1 MGKATQIYRNG
12 TILTMDSRGSV
23 VSALAVEGNVVL
35 AVGTDDDVMAHA
47 GPDTVVTDL
56 RGRTMLPGFIDGHS
70 HFVWAGLMFATQL
83 DLSSPPVGKVKD
95 IAEIRDLLKEKAA
108 STPKGEWIL
117 GYGYDDTALAD
128 RRHPLASDMD
138 DVTPDHPVLLRHVS
152 GHLCSCN
159 SRALALVGY
168 DRNTPDPLGG
178 IIRRDGHGNPNGVLE
193 EPPAMNPVAAL
204 LPEAS
209 EEDWMRSIVT
219 ACDAYTAKGV
229 TSAQDGFT
237 QEKQWAQLRKAHE
250 KGLLRNR
257 VQILPGLGCCDLNQ
271 FTSHASGTPL
281 TADRKISLGAV
292 KHLVDGSLQ
301 CYTGCLSNPYHK
313 IIYDLPDGPMW
324 RGYIQENPEGFIDR
338 IVALHRQGWQIAIH
352 GNGDEAIQLILD
364 AYEEAQKRYPRA
376 DARHIIIHCQT
387 VREDQLD
394 RIKRLGV
401 VPSFFVVHTYFW
413 GDRHRDIFLGPD
425 RAKRISPLRSALKR
439 GILFSNH
446 NDTFVT
452 PIDPLLSVWSA
463 VNRIT
468 SSGQVLGE
476 EYTISV
482 MDALRS
488 VTSWAAYQ
496 ACEETSKGSLEP
508 GKLADMVV
516 LGDNPRRGQKGY
528 PRHSGAGDHR
538 RQRTRIRVA
547 GIALPETRRHGGAP
561 SRLLRR
567 VSPAPVVAD
576 THNFDGCL
584 TKRGIHGSV
593 ILSVSGCIVLDRYAA
608 HARDVNPCQGAVVPE
623 AAVSFLP
630 YRWPHRVR
638 ADQP

>member
-193 EPPAMNPVAAL
+193 EPPAREPVFRHIPA
-204 LPEAS
+204 PTEA
-209 EEDWMRSIVT
+209 DWMEGIKA
-219 ACDAYTAKGV
+219 ACAAYTAKGV
-229 TSAQDGFT
+229 TTAQDGFT
-237 QEKQWAQLRKAHE
+237 ATGDWGALKRAHE
-250 KGLLRNR
+250 LGLLRNR
-257 VQILPGLGCCDLNQ
+257 VQILPGVSRMDINT
-271 FTSHASGTPL
+271 FNTHVSGTQL
-281 TADRKISLGAV
+281 TADGKISLGAA
-292 KHLVDGSLQ
+292 KLLADGSLQ
-301 CYTGCLSNPYHK
+301 CYTGYLSNPYHK
-313 IIYDLPDGPMW
+313 VIYDLPDGPMW
-324 RGYIQENPEGFIDR
+324 RGYPMEPEQQFIEK
-338 IVALHRQGWQIAIH
+338 VVGLHRQGWQLAIH
-352 GNGDEAIQLILD
+352 GNGDDAIQMILN

-376 DARHIIIHCQT
+376 DARHIVIHCQT

-413 GDRHRDIFLGPD
+413 GDRHYEMFLGQD
-425 RAKRISPLRSALKR
+425 RAERISPLRSALKR
-439 GILFSNH
+439 GIPFSNH

-516 LGDNPRRGQKGY
+516 LGDNPLAVDKK
-528 PRHSGAGDHR
+528 A
-538 RQRTRIRVA
+538 IRD
-547 GIALPETRRHGGAP
+547 I
-561 SRLLRR
+561 
-567 VSPAPVVAD
+567 PVLATIVG
-576 THNFDGCL
+576 NEL
-584 TKRGIHGSV
+584 VYGS
-593 ILSVSGCIVLDRYAA
+593 L
-608 HARDVNPCQGAVVPE
+608 E
-623 AAVSFLP
+623 
-630 YRWPHRVR
+630 
-638 ADQP
+638 

>member
-1 MGKATQIYRNG
+1 MASATHVYRNG
-12 TILTMDSRGSV
+12 TILTMDSGGSQAQ
-23 VSALAVEGNVVL
+23 ALAVRGETIL
-35 AVGTDDDVMAHA
+35 AVGSDAEIMALADPH
-47 GPDTVVTDL
+47 TVVTDL

-70 HFVWAGLMFATQL
+70 HFVSAGLMAATQL
-83 DLSSPPVGKVKD
+83 DLSSPPVGGVKN
-95 IAEIRDLLKEKAA
+95 IAEIKGLIRAKAA
-108 STPKGEWIL
+108 ETPKGEWIL
-117 GYGYDDTALAD
+117 GFGYDDTGLED
-128 RRHPLASDMD
+128 KRHPLASDID
-138 DVTPDHPVLLRHVS
+138 EVAPEHPVLLRHVS
-152 GHLCSCN
+152 GHLSACN
-159 SRALALVGY
+159 GLALAKASY
-168 DRNTPDPLGG
+168 TKDTPDPVGG
-178 IIRRDGHGNPNGVLE
+178 VIRRDEHGNPNGVLE

-352 GNGDEAIQLILD
+352 GNGDAGIEDILN
-364 AYEEAQKRYPRA
+364 AFEEAQKAYPRA
-376 DARHIIIHCQT
+376 NARHIIIHCQT

-413 GDRHRDIFLGPD
+413 GDRHYEMFLGQD
-425 RAKRISPLRSALKR
+425 RAERISPLRSALKR

-463 VNRIT
+463 VNRRT
-468 SSGQVLGE
+468 SGGRILGE
-476 EYTISV
+476 NQTIPV

-496 ACEETSKGSLEP
+496 ACEERIKGSLEP

-516 LGDNPRRGQKGY
+516 LGDNPLAVDKK
-528 PRHSGAGDHR
+528 A
-538 RQRTRIRVA
+538 IRD
-547 GIALPETRRHGGAP
+547 I
-561 SRLLRR
+561 
-567 VSPAPVVAD
+567 PVLATIVG
-576 THNFDGCL
+576 NEL
-584 TKRGIHGSV
+584 VYGS
-593 ILSVSGCIVLDRYAA
+593 L
-608 HARDVNPCQGAVVPE
+608 E
-623 AAVSFLP
+623 
-630 YRWPHRVR
+630 
-638 ADQP
+638 

>member
-56 RGRTMLPGFIDGHS
+56 RGRTMLPGFVDGHS

-193 EPPAMNPVAAL
+193 EPPAREPVFRHIPA
-204 LPEAS
+204 PTEA
-209 EEDWMRSIVT
+209 DWMEGIKA
-219 ACDAYTAKGV
+219 ACAAYTAKGV
-229 TSAQDGFT
+229 TTAQDGFT
-237 QEKQWAQLRKAHE
+237 ATGDWGALKRAHE
-250 KGLLRNR
+250 LGLLRNR
-257 VQILPGLGCCDLNQ
+257 VQILPGVSRMDINT
-271 FTSHASGTPL
+271 FNTHVSGTQL
-281 TADRKISLGAV
+281 TADGKISLGAA
-292 KHLVDGSLQ
+292 KLLADGSLQ
-301 CYTGCLSNPYHK
+301 CYTGYLSNPYHK
-313 IIYDLPDGPMW
+313 VIYDLPDGPMW
-324 RGYIQENPEGFIDR
+324 RGYPMEPEQQFIEK
-338 IVALHRQGWQIAIH
+338 VVGLHRQGWQLAIH

-376 DARHIIIHCQT
+376 DARHIVIHCQT

-413 GDRHRDIFLGPD
+413 GDRHYEMFLGQD
-425 RAKRISPLRSALKR
+425 RAERISPLRSALKR
-439 GILFSNH
+439 GIPFSNH

-463 VNRIT
+463 VNRRT
-468 SSGQVLGE
+468 SGGRILGE
-476 EYTISV
+476 NQTIPV

-496 ACEETSKGSLEP
+496 ACEERIKGSLEP

-516 LGDNPRRGQKGY
+516 LGDNPLAVDKK
-528 PRHSGAGDHR
+528 A
-538 RQRTRIRVA
+538 IRD
-547 GIALPETRRHGGAP
+547 I
-561 SRLLRR
+561 
-567 VSPAPVVAD
+567 PVLATIVG
-576 THNFDGCL
+576 NEL
-584 TKRGIHGSV
+584 VYGS
-593 ILSVSGCIVLDRYAA
+593 L
-608 HARDVNPCQGAVVPE
+608 E
-623 AAVSFLP
+623 
-630 YRWPHRVR
+630 
-638 ADQP
+638 

>member
-47 GPDTVVTDL
+47 GPDTVVIDL

-516 LGDNPRRGQKGY
+516 LGDNPLAVDKK
-528 PRHSGAGDHR
+528 A
-538 RQRTRIRVA
+538 IRD
-547 GIALPETRRHGGAP
+547 I
-561 SRLLRR
+561 
-567 VSPAPVVAD
+567 PVLATIVG
-576 THNFDGCL
+576 NEL
-584 TKRGIHGSV
+584 VYGS
-593 ILSVSGCIVLDRYAA
+593 L
-608 HARDVNPCQGAVVPE
+608 E
-623 AAVSFLP
+623 
-630 YRWPHRVR
+630 
-638 ADQP
+638 

>member
-1 MGKATQIYRNG
+1 MASATHVYRNG
-12 TILTMDSRGSV
+12 TILTMDSGGSQAQ
-23 VSALAVEGNVVL
+23 ALAVRGETIL
-35 AVGTDDDVMAHA
+35 AVGSDAEIMALADPH
-47 GPDTVVTDL
+47 TVVTDL

-70 HFVWAGLMFATQL
+70 HFVSAGLMAATQL
-83 DLSSPPVGKVKD
+83 DLSSPPVGGVKN
-95 IAEIRDLLKEKAA
+95 IAEIKELIRAKAA
-108 STPKGEWIL
+108 ETPKGEWIL
-117 GYGYDDTALAD
+117 GFGYDDTGLED
-128 RRHPLASDMD
+128 KRHPLASDID
-138 DVTPDHPVLLRHVS
+138 EVAPEHPVLLRHVS
-152 GHLCSCN
+152 GHLSSCN
-159 SRALALVGY
+159 SLALAKANY
-168 DRNTPDPLGG
+168 TKDTPDPVGG
-178 IIRRDGHGNPNGVLE
+178 VIRRDEHGNPNGVLE

-204 LPEAS
+204 LPEVS

-496 ACEETSKGSLEP
+496 ACEERIKGSLEP
-508 GKLADMVV
+508 GKLAD
-516 LGDNPRRGQKGY
+516 
-528 PRHSGAGDHR
+528 
-538 RQRTRIRVA
+538 
-547 GIALPETRRHGGAP
+547 
-561 SRLLRR
+561 
-567 VSPAPVVAD
+567 
-576 THNFDGCL
+576 F
-584 TKRGIHGSV
+584 V
-593 ILSVSGCIVLDRYAA
+593 ILEANPLTVAKETIKDIGISATIVGDEVVYGSLD
-608 HARDVNPCQGAVVPE
+608 
-623 AAVSFLP
+623 
-630 YRWPHRVR
+630 
-638 ADQP
+638 

>member
-1 MGKATQIYRNG
+1 MP
-12 TILTMDSRGSV
+12 
-23 VSALAVEGNVVL
+23 
-35 AVGTDDDVMAHA
+35 
-47 GPDTVVTDL
+47 GPDTVVIDL
-56 RGRTMLPGFIDGHS
+56 RGRTMLPGFVDGHS

-168 DRNTPDPLGG
+168 DRNTPDPPGG

-237 QEKQWAQLRKAHE
+237 QEKQWHSSARPMKRDCSVTECRSCPASAAAISTSS
-250 KGLLRNR
+250 LLT
-257 VQILPGLGCCDLNQ
+257 P
-271 FTSHASGTPL
+271 SGTPL

-324 RGYIQENPEGFIDR
+324 RGYIQENPKGSS
-338 IVALHRQGWQIAIH
+338 IASWLCI
-352 GNGDEAIQLILD
+352 G
-364 AYEEAQKRYPRA
+364 
-376 DARHIIIHCQT
+376 
-387 VREDQLD
+387 
-394 RIKRLGV
+394 RLA
-401 VPSFFVVHTYFW
+401 
-413 GDRHRDIFLGPD
+413 DRHP
-425 RAKRISPLRSALKR
+425 
-439 GILFSNH
+439 
-446 NDTFVT
+446 
-452 PIDPLLSVWSA
+452 
-463 VNRIT
+463 
-468 SSGQVLGE
+468 
-476 EYTISV
+476 
-482 MDALRS
+482 
-488 VTSWAAYQ
+488 
-496 ACEETSKGSLEP
+496 
-508 GKLADMVV
+508 
-516 LGDNPRRGQKGY
+516 
-528 PRHSGAGDHR
+528 
-538 RQRTRIRVA
+538 RQRR
-547 GIALPETRRHGGAP
+547 
-561 SRLLRR
+561 
-567 VSPAPVVAD
+567 
-576 THNFDGCL
+576 
-584 TKRGIHGSV
+584 
-593 ILSVSGCIVLDRYAA
+593 
-608 HARDVNPCQGAVVPE
+608 
-623 AAVSFLP
+623 
-630 YRWPHRVR
+630 
-638 ADQP
+638 

>member
-1 MGKATQIYRNG
+1 MASATHVYRNG
-12 TILTMDSRGSV
+12 TILTMDSGGSQAQ
-23 VSALAVEGNVVL
+23 ALAVRGETIL
-35 AVGTDDDVMAHA
+35 AVGSDAEIMALADPH
-47 GPDTVVTDL
+47 TVVTDL

-70 HFVWAGLMFATQL
+70 HFVSAGLMAATQL
-83 DLSSPPVGKVKD
+83 DLSSPPVGGVKN
-95 IAEIRDLLKEKAA
+95 IAEIKGLIRAKAA
-108 STPKGEWIL
+108 ETPKGEWIL
-117 GYGYDDTALAD
+117 GFGYDDTGLED
-128 RRHPLASDMD
+128 KRHPLASDID
-138 DVTPDHPVLLRHVS
+138 EVAPEHPVLLRHVS
-152 GHLCSCN
+152 GHLSACN
-159 SRALALVGY
+159 GLALAKANY
-168 DRNTPDPLGG
+168 TKDTPDPVGG
-178 IIRRDGHGNPNGVLE
+178 VIRRDEHGNPNGVLE
-193 EPPAMNPVAAL
+193 EPPAREPVFRHIPA
-204 LPEAS
+204 PTEA
-209 EEDWMRSIVT
+209 DWMEGIKA
-219 ACDAYTAKGV
+219 ACAAYTAKGV
-229 TSAQDGFT
+229 TTAQDGFT
-237 QEKQWAQLRKAHE
+237 ATGDWGALKRAHE
-250 KGLLRNR
+250 LGLLRNR
-257 VQILPGLGCCDLNQ
+257 VQILPGVSRMDINT
-271 FTSHASGTPL
+271 FNTHVSGTQL
-281 TADRKISLGAV
+281 TADGKISLGAA
-292 KHLVDGSLQ
+292 KLLADGSLQ
-301 CYTGCLSNPYHK
+301 CYTGYLSNPYHK
-313 IIYDLPDGPMW
+313 VIYDLPDGPMW

-338 IVALHRQGWQIAIH
+338 IVALHQQGWQIAIH

-413 GDRHRDIFLGPD
+413 GDRHYEMFLGQD

-516 LGDNPRRGQKGY
+516 LGDNPLAVDKK
-528 PRHSGAGDHR
+528 A
-538 RQRTRIRVA
+538 IRD
-547 GIALPETRRHGGAP
+547 I
-561 SRLLRR
+561 
-567 VSPAPVVAD
+567 PVLATIVG
-576 THNFDGCL
+576 NEL
-584 TKRGIHGSV
+584 VYGS
-593 ILSVSGCIVLDRYAA
+593 L
-608 HARDVNPCQGAVVPE
+608 E
-623 AAVSFLP
+623 
-630 YRWPHRVR
+630 
-638 ADQP
+638 

>member
-83 DLSSPPVGKVKD
+83 DLSSSPVGKVKD

-193 EPPAMNPVAAL
+193 EPPAREPVFRHIPA
-204 LPEAS
+204 PTEA
-209 EEDWMRSIVT
+209 DWMEGIKA
-219 ACDAYTAKGV
+219 ACAAYTAKGV
-229 TSAQDGFT
+229 TTAQDGFT
-237 QEKQWAQLRKAHE
+237 ATGDWGALKRAHE
-250 KGLLRNR
+250 LGLLRNR
-257 VQILPGLGCCDLNQ
+257 VQILPGVSRMDINT
-271 FTSHASGTPL
+271 FNTHVSGTQL
-281 TADRKISLGAV
+281 TADGKISLGAA
-292 KHLVDGSLQ
+292 KLLADGSLQ
-301 CYTGCLSNPYHK
+301 CYTGYLSNPYHK
-313 IIYDLPDGPMW
+313 VIYDLPDGPMW
-324 RGYIQENPEGFIDR
+324 RGYPMEPEQQFIEK
-338 IVALHRQGWQIAIH
+338 VVGLHRQGWQLAIH
-352 GNGDEAIQLILD
+352 GNGDDAIQMILN

-376 DARHIIIHCQT
+376 DARHIVIHCQT

-413 GDRHRDIFLGPD
+413 GDRHYEMFLGQD
-425 RAKRISPLRSALKR
+425 RAERISPLRSALKR
-439 GILFSNH
+439 GIPFSNH

-463 VNRIT
+463 VNRRT
-468 SSGQVLGE
+468 SGGRILGE
-476 EYTISV
+476 NQTIPV

-516 LGDNPRRGQKGY
+516 LGDNPLAVDKK
-528 PRHSGAGDHR
+528 A
-538 RQRTRIRVA
+538 IRD
-547 GIALPETRRHGGAP
+547 I
-561 SRLLRR
+561 
-567 VSPAPVVAD
+567 PVLATIVG
-576 THNFDGCL
+576 NEL
-584 TKRGIHGSV
+584 VYGS
-593 ILSVSGCIVLDRYAA
+593 L
-608 HARDVNPCQGAVVPE
+608 E
-623 AAVSFLP
+623 
-630 YRWPHRVR
+630 
-638 ADQP
+638 